1 MAQVLRPL
9 SDRFKAKDFPALL
22 VGLGA
27 PDDAAVYRINDTTAI
42 IQTMDFFPPVVD
54 DAYAFGAITAA
65 NAMSDVYAMGGE
77 VILALNIAA
86 WRDDLPLELLSE
98 IFRGGA
104 DKVAEAGAAIAGG
117 HTITDNEPKFG
128 LSVTG
133 VVHPDHIATKGG
145 ARVGD
150 VLVLTKPLGSGLI
163 TTAGKNGVASEAHLQ
178 NAIDWMSRLNRGAA
192 QAMQQV
198 GIKCATDITGYGL
211 LGHAYEIA
219 EASNVALKFRAN
231 ALPILDGAL
240 EYARQKQI
248 PGGAGRNKLYL
259 AGKVEF
265 TRTLDDDRGH
275 PSASSGQA
283 LGDLYEILF
292 DPQTS
297 GGLLIAAPET
307 KLDAL
312 VRALDSHGSAHW
324 IIGETTDNRQQ
335 IADKKSITIV

>member
-1 MAQVLRPL
+1 MRPL
-9 SDRFKAKDFPALL
+9 SDKFLAQDFPALL

-27 PDDAAVYRINDTTAI
+27 PDDAAVYRINDTTAL
-42 IQTMDFFPPVVD
+42 IQTLDFFPPIVD

-77 VILALNIAA
+77 VILALNLAA

-117 HTITDNEPKFG
+117 HTITDQEPKYG

-133 VVHPDHIATKGG
+133 IVHPDRVVTKGN

-163 TTAGKNGVASEAHLQ
+163 TTAGKNGVASDAHLQ
-178 NAIDWMSRLNRGAA
+178 NAMAWMSRLNRGAA
-192 QAMQQV
+192 QAMQEISV
-198 GIKCATDITGYGL
+198 RCATDITGYGL

-219 EASNVALKFRAN
+219 EASKVALRFRAD

-240 EYARQKQI
+240 EYAHQKQI

-259 AGKVEF
+259 EHKVEF
-265 TRTLDDDRGH
+265 TRALDDD
-275 PSASSGQA
+275 
-283 LGDLYEILF
+283 LCEIF
-292 DPQTS
+292 YDPQTS
-297 GGLLIAAPET
+297 GGLLISVAEA
-307 KLDAL
+307 KLDTL
-312 VRALDSHGSAHW
+312 TRALKSRGVEHW
-324 IIGETTDNRQQ
+324 IIGAV
-335 IADKKSITIV
+335 IAGKGIVVQ

>member
-1 MAQVLRPL
+1 MRPL
-9 SDRFKAKDFPALL
+9 SDKFHARDFPALI
-22 VGLGA
+22 VGLDA

-77 VILALNIAA
+77 VLFALNIAA
-86 WRDDLPLELLSE
+86 WRDDLPLELLSKV
-98 IFRGGA
+98 FSGGA
-104 DKVAEAGAAIAGG
+104 DKVAEAGAAIVGG
-117 HTITDNEPKFG
+117 HTITDKEPKYG

-133 VVHPDHIATKGG
+133 IIHPDHITTKGN

-163 TTAGKNGVASEAHLQ
+163 TTAAKNGVASDTHLRH
-178 NAIDWMSRLNRGAA
+178 AIEWMMQLNRGAA
-192 QAMQQV
+192 QAMRDI
-198 GIKCATDITGYGL
+198 GIRCATDITGYGL

-219 EASNVALKFRAN
+219 QASNVALELHAD

-240 EYARQKQI
+240 EYARKHQI

-259 AGKVEF
+259 DGKVEF
-265 TRTLDDDRGH
+265 TQPLADD
-275 PSASSGQA
+275 
-283 LGDLYEILF
+283 LVEIFF

-297 GGLLIAAPET
+297 GGLLIAVPPAQF
-307 KLDAL
+307 DAFT
-312 VRALDSHGSAHW
+312 RALTERSVRYWVIGRVVVGRG
-324 IIGETTDNRQQ
+324 IIVR
-335 IADKKSITIV
+335 

>member
-1 MAQVLRPL
+1 LAQVVRPL
-9 SDRFKAKDFPALL
+9 SDKFLAQDFPALL

-27 PDDAAVYRINDTTAI
+27 PDDAAVYRINDTTAL
-42 IQTMDFFPPVVD
+42 IQTLDFFPPIVD

-77 VILALNIAA
+77 VILALNLAA

-117 HTITDNEPKFG
+117 HTITDQEPKYG

-133 VVHPDHIATKGG
+133 IVHPDRVVTKGN

-163 TTAGKNGVASEAHLQ
+163 TTAGKNGVASDAHLQ
-178 NAIDWMSRLNRGAA
+178 NAMAWMSRLNRGAA
-192 QAMQQV
+192 QAMQEISV
-198 GIKCATDITGYGL
+198 RCATDITGYGL

-219 EASNVALKFRAN
+219 EASKVALRFRAD

-240 EYARQKQI
+240 EYAHQKQI

-259 AGKVEF
+259 EHKVEF
-265 TRTLDDDRGH
+265 TRALDDD
-275 PSASSGQA
+275 
-283 LGDLYEILF
+283 LCEIF
-292 DPQTS
+292 YDPQTS
-297 GGLLIAAPET
+297 GGLLISVAEA
-307 KLDAL
+307 KLDTL
-312 VRALDSHGSAHW
+312 TRALKSRGVEHW
-324 IIGETTDNRQQ
+324 IIGAV
-335 IADKKSITIV
+335 IAGKGIVVQ

>member
-1 MAQVLRPL
+1 LAQVLRPL
-9 SDRFKAKDFPALL
+9 SDKFSARDFPALI
-22 VGLGA
+22 VGLDT

-77 VILALNIAA
+77 VLFALNIAA

-98 IFRGGA
+98 VFRGGA

-117 HTITDNEPKFG
+117 HTITDKEPKYG

-133 VVHPDHIATKGG
+133 IIHPDHITTKGG

-150 VLVLTKPLGSGLI
+150 ILVLTKPLGSGLV
-163 TTAGKNGVASEAHLQ
+163 TTAAKSGVASDTHLR
-178 NAIDWMSRLNRGAA
+178 NAIEWMVQLNRGAA
-192 QAMQQV
+192 QAMREI
-198 GIKCATDITGYGL
+198 GIRCATDITGYGL

-219 EASNVALKFRAN
+219 QASNVALQVRAD

-240 EYARQKQI
+240 EYARQYQI
-248 PGGAGRNKLYL
+248 PGGAGRNKMYL
-259 AGKVEF
+259 DGKVEF
-265 TRTLDDDRGH
+265 TRPLADD
-275 PSASSGQA
+275 
-283 LGDLYEILF
+283 LLEIFF

-297 GGLLIAAPET
+297 GGLLIAVPPT
-307 KLDAL
+307 QFDAFT
-312 VRALDSHGSAHW
+312 RALTSRGVKYWS
-324 IIGETTDNRQQ
+324 IGE
-335 IADKKSITIV
+335 IKSQRAGGSILVC

>member
-1 MAQVLRPL
+1 MRPL
-9 SDRFKAKDFPALL
+9 SDKFKAQDFPALL

-27 PDDAAVYRINDTTAI
+27 PDDAAVYRINDTTAL
-42 IQTMDFFPPVVD
+42 IQTLDFFPPVVD

-77 VILALNIAA
+77 VILALNLAA

-117 HTITDNEPKFG
+117 HTITDQEPKYG

-133 VVHPDHIATKGG
+133 IVHPDRVVTKGR

-163 TTAGKNGVASEAHLQ
+163 TTAGKNGVASDAYLQ
-178 NAIDWMSRLNRGAA
+178 NAIAWMSRLNRGAA
-192 QAMQQV
+192 QAMQEI
-198 GIKCATDITGYGL
+198 GIRCATDITGYGL

-219 EASNVALKFRAN
+219 EASKVALRFRAD

-240 EYARQKQI
+240 EYAHQKQI

-259 AGKVEF
+259 EHKVEF
-265 TRTLDDDRGH
+265 TRTLDDD
-275 PSASSGQA
+275 
-283 LGDLYEILF
+283 LCEIF
-292 DPQTS
+292 YDPQTS
-297 GGLLIAAPET
+297 GGLLISVAEA
-307 KLDAL
+307 KLDTL
-312 VRALDSHGSAHW
+312 TRALKSRGVEHW
-324 IIGETTDNRQQ
+324 IIGAV
-335 IADKKSITIV
+335 IAGKGIMVQ